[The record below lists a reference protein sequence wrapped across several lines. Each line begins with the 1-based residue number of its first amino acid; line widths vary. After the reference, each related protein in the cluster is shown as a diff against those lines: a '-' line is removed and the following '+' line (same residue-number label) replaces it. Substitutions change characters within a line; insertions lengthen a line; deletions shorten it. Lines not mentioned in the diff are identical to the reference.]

1 MDLILSISVFLQGMK
16 LQSLL
21 DEKDELFLELGYAEG
36 RLSSPFIRT
45 RKQQLRLISYTYLA
59 ANIFVIAEII
69 LIFGVKNPGLNDCA
83 NLCAQPYTNSAA
95 FLLLV
100 FIIIHLVPTHFF
112 IYSFYIIPRRFNASQ
127 AEDILITSE
136 VGRID

>member
-1 MDLILSISVFLQGMK
+1 MK

-83 NLCAQPYTNSAA
+83 NLCAQPYTNPAA
-95 FLLLV
+95 LLLLV

-112 IYSFYIIPRRFNASQ
+112 IYSFYIIPRRFNA
-127 AEDILITSE
+127 T
-136 VGRID
+136 